1 MAENTKEVAEKK
13 EKVSHFKNLK
23 AEFKKIIWPDK
34 KKAMKRTAAVIVVS
48 VCLGVLVAV
57 LDTVIKFGLGFIL

>member
-13 EKVSHFKNLK
+13 EKTSYFKSLK

-34 KKAMKRTAAVIVVS
+34 KKAMRSTVAVIVVS
-48 VCLGVLVAV
+48 LCVGVLVAV